1 MTTSPRTD
9 TVAGAHQPGS
19 GAGARNHHH
28 VPQCYLKVKGFANS
42 YGKDAQLY
50 VVDMVRRRAFTTTP
64 PNVAACP
71 QFASPVPTAAGAD
84 AVVGAV
90 ASDVASGVG
99 STGAFDAGVG
109 DGVTGAGAG
118 AAAGGATGTGGA
130 GGVGVTGVVIF
141 IGSP

>member
-9 TVAGAHQPGS
+9 PVAGAHQPGS

-28 VPQCYLKVKGFANS
+28 VPQCYLRVKGFANS

-50 VVDMVRRRAFTTTP
+50 VVDMVRWHAFTTTP
-64 PNVAACP
+64 PNVAACA

-90 ASDVASGVG
+90 ASDAAAGIA
-99 STGAFDAGVG
+99 STGAFDAGAG
-109 DGVTGAGAG
+109 DGVAGAG
-118 AAAGGATGTGGA
+118 GAARCGTRS
-130 GGVGVTGVVIF
+130 
-141 IGSP
+141 GSGNPVACTRIEGPC